1 MLSRRSKARWKALV
15 AVTLAAALAVTL
27 VLATTGSAR
36 TTKLKLQASPSGALK
51 FSRKKLSAKAGT
63 VTIVMTN
70 PKSSGLT
77 HAIEISGHGVEK
89 EGKKVGPGHTS
100 TASAKLKAGTY
111 TFYCP
116 VDGHK
121 AAGMKGKLVVTK

>member
-1 MLSRRSKARWKALV
+1 MLRRQSKARWKGPV
-15 AVTLAAALAVTL
+15 AVVLAAALAATL
-27 VLATTGSAR
+27 VLATAGSAR

-51 FSRKKLSAKAGT
+51 FSRKKLTAKAGT

-89 EGKKVGPGHTS
+89 EGKRAGPGHTS
-100 TASAKLKAGTY
+100 TASAKLKAGKY

-121 AAGMKGKLVVTK
+121 AAGMKGTLVVTK